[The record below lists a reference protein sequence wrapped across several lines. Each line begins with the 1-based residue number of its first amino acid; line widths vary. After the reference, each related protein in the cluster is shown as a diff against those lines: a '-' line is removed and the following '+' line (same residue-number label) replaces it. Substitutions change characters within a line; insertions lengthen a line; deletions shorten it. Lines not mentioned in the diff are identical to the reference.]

1 MANEAQGVKRGVD
14 THISLSWLIGFT
26 CAIVFAAGG
35 VVVTMGEVSKQIAK
49 LDVKMDQRDERIAAI
64 TQNVTTL
71 SGENRMQQSQIDRAY
86 IDINDVKHSID
97 DIRKG
102 QRWMPR

>member
-1 MANEAQGVKRGVD
+1 MNESGPKRAID

-26 CAIVFAAGG
+26 VAIVFAAGG
-35 VVVTMGEVSKQIAK
+35 VVVTMNEVSKQIAK

-64 TQNVTTL
+64 SQNVTTL

-86 IDINDVKHSID
+86 LDINDVKHVVED
-97 DIRKG
+97 LRKG